1 MLALYKNIKAKREEL
16 GLSQEALAR
25 LTGYTSRTS
34 IAKIEAGS
42 VDLAQS
48 KIKQFADALHTT
60 PSFLMGWEEN
70 LEQANTDV
78 LVDLAVDL
86 DAMNHVEKLLK
97 LDDEAK
103 NAVYNMIDILSAKK
117 KL

>member
-1 MLALYKNIKAKREEL
+1 MNRIGKIIQKKRKEL
-16 GLSQEALAR
+16 GMTQETLAK

-34 IAKIEAGS
+34 IAKIEAGT

-60 PSFLMGWEEN
+60 PSCLMGWEEN

-78 LVDLAVDL
+78 LVDLDTL
-86 DAMNHVEKLLK
+86 EYIKKLIK
-97 LDDEAK
+97 LSDISK
-103 NAVYNMIDILSAKK
+103 NVIYNMIDILQEKER
-117 KL
+117 